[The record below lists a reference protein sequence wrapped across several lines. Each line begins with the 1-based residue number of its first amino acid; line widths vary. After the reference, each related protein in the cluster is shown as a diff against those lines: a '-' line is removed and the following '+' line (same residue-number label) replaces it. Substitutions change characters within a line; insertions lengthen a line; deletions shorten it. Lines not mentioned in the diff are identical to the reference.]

1 MTMFSSLASFA
12 VVAGLMTIVP
22 GLDTALVLRSAI
34 TGGRRHAFATALGV
48 NTGVLVWGAGAAVGV
63 SALLTASQTAYT
75 VLRLAGAAYLIWFGA
90 TMVWRTMRGRPA
102 PSTTASSAS
111 ASTQPAPLQPAL
123 PEPAL
128 PEAANAEGADPEAK
142 IDSAPVTGPVTGPA
156 GAWARGLVTNLLNPK
171 IGVFYVAMLP
181 QFIPA
186 DAPHLLTGL
195 LLALVHNVEGM
206 AWFTLLIFGTHL
218 ARAWLMGARVH
229 RIIDRITGTALVGFG
244 VRLALSGD

>member
-1 MTMFSSLASFA
+1 MTVFSALASFS

-22 GLDTALVLRSAI
+22 GLDTALVLRAAI
-34 TGGRRHAFATALGV
+34 SGGRRHAFATALGI

-75 VLRLAGAAYLIWFGA
+75 VLRLAGAAYLVWFGA
-90 TMVWRTMRGRPA
+90 TMVWRTMRRR
-102 PSTTASSAS
+102 SAS
-111 ASTQPAPLQPAL
+111 LTTTSSGAGPTEITDTPAV
-123 PEPAL
+123 
-128 PEAANAEGADPEAK
+128 AA
-142 IDSAPVTGPVTGPA
+142 GPG

-186 DAPHLLTGL
+186 DAPHLPMGL

-218 ARAWLMGARVH
+218 ARAWLTGARVH
-229 RIIDRITGTALVGFG
+229 RIIDRITGTVLVGFG
-244 VRLALSGD
+244 LRLALSAE

>member
-1 MTMFSSLASFA
+1 MTMFSALASFA

-102 PSTTASSAS
+102 SSATTSSAS
-111 ASTQPAPLQPAL
+111 ASTQPAL
-123 PEPAL
+123 PQLAL
-128 PEAANAEGADPEAK
+128 PEAANREGADPEVK
-142 IDSAPVTGPVTGPA
+142 IGSASVTGPVTGPA

-218 ARAWLMGARVH
+218 ARTWLMGARVH

>member
-1 MTMFSSLASFA
+1 MTVFSALASFA

-34 TGGRRHAFATALGV
+34 TGGRRQAFATALGV

-75 VLRLAGAAYLIWFGA
+75 VLRLAGAAYLVWFGA
-90 TMVWRTMRGRPA
+90 TMVLRTLRGRA
-102 PSTTASSAS
+102 ATSNAVTTNSVTTTTDEAGR
-111 ASTQPAPLQPAL
+111 T
-123 PEPAL
+123 
-128 PEAANAEGADPEAK
+128 EAAGGAVAPGTSPETG
-142 IDSAPVTGPVTGPA
+142 PETGLVTGPG

-171 IGVFYVAMLP
+171 VGVFYVAMLP

-218 ARAWLMGARVH
+218 ARAWLSGARVH
-229 RIIDRITGTALVGFG
+229 RVIDRVTGAVLVGFG
-244 VRLALSGD
+244 LRLALSGNQV